1 VNRQPDSGDVL
12 DVFSV
17 STLTRYIKSLFEHDA
32 VLSEVLVRGEISNY
46 KRHYSGHCYFTLK
59 DSESTLRAVM
69 FKGRA
74 QFLKFEPKDGM
85 KVIAGGNVS
94 LYERDGQYQLYVE
107 QLIPEGMGELSLA
120 FVQLKD
126 KLAAEGLFDESHKK
140 KLPLLPKTVGVVTS
154 PTGAALRDIVTVAKR
169 RHPGIQLILFPVQVQ
184 GTDAAAQISKAI
196 EILNNLGQVDVLIV
210 GRGGGSLEELWA
222 FNEEIVVRAIAASK
236 IPVVSAVGHQT
247 DYTLADFAADRRAAT
262 PSQAAEIV
270 APDVK
275 ELRKY
280 IVTLYNMLESYLNS
294 SLERRHSRLDQ
305 CLASWIFERP
315 ERMLSDKRLLV
326 DGYVQRLEQ
335 ALNQRLVTKR
345 HQYNLATDKLAML
358 SPLAVLSR
366 GYSITRS
373 FEGQVIRRAND
384 AVFGQELEIMLSH
397 GRLAVQV
404 LRAEEEESH
413 EKENS

>member
-1 VNRQPDSGDVL
+1 L
-12 DVFSV
+12 ETFSV
-17 STLTRYIKSLFEHDA
+17 SSLTRYIKSLLEHDA
-32 VLSEVLVRGEISNY
+32 VLGDVMVRGEISNF

-74 QFLKFEPKDGM
+74 QFLKFEPKDGL
-85 KVIAGGNVS
+85 KVIAGGNIS

-120 FVQLKD
+120 FAQLKD
-126 KLAAEGLFDESHKK
+126 KLAAEGLFDESRKK
-140 KLPLLPKTVGVVTS
+140 KLPLLPHIVGVVTS
-154 PTGAALRDIVTVAKR
+154 PTGAALRDIITVAKR

-184 GTDAAAQISKAI
+184 GTDAAAQISQAI
-196 EILNNLGQVDVLIV
+196 EILNRRGQIDVLIV

-222 FNEEIVVRAIAASK
+222 FNEEKVVRAIAASD
-236 IPVVSAVGHQT
+236 IPIVSAVGHQT
-247 DYTLADFAADRRAAT
+247 DYTLSDFAADRRAAT

-275 ELRKY
+275 ELRRY
-280 IVTLYNMLESYLNS
+280 IITLYNMLESHITS
-294 SLERRHSRLDQ
+294 GIERRQARLNQ
-305 CLASWIFERP
+305 CLESWIFERP
-315 ERMLSDKRLLV
+315 ERMLADKRLVV

-335 ALNQRLVTKR
+335 ALNQGLLAKR
-345 HQYNLATDKLAML
+345 HKFNLATDKLSML

-373 FEGQVIRRAND
+373 FEGQVIRRAAD
-384 AVFGQELEIMLSH
+384 ALLGQELEIMLAQ

-404 LRAEEEESH
+404 LRAEEAESR
-413 EKENS
+413 EKESS

>member
-1 VNRQPDSGDVL
+1 L

-17 STLTRYIKSLFEHDA
+17 TSLTRYIKSLFEGD
-32 VLSEVLVRGEISNY
+32 EVLGDIMVRGEISNF

-59 DSESTLRAVM
+59 DSEATLRAVM
-69 FKGRA
+69 FRGRA

-85 KVIAGGNVS
+85 KVIAGGQIS

-120 FVQLKD
+120 FAQLKD
-126 KLAAEGLFDESHKK
+126 KLSAEGLFDEDRKR
-140 KLPLLPKTVGVVTS
+140 KLPLLPRAVGVVTS

-169 RHPGIQLILFPVQVQ
+169 RHPGIQLVLFPVQVQ
-184 GTDAAAQISKAI
+184 GMEAAAQIARAI
-196 EILNNLGQVDVLIV
+196 EVFNRRGNVDILIV

-222 FNEEIVVRAIAASK
+222 FNEEKVVRAITASH

-270 APDVK
+270 VPDVK

-280 IVTLYNMLESYLNS
+280 IVTLYTMLESYISGTLARRRARLEQALS
-294 SLERRHSRLDQ
+294 SRV
-305 CLASWIFERP
+305 FERP
-315 ERMLSDKRLLV
+315 ERMLADRRMAL
-326 DGYVQRLEQ
+326 DGLIQRLEGSLRQ
-335 ALNQRLVTKR
+335 GMLTKR
-345 HQYNLATDKLAML
+345 HRFSLATDKLAML
-358 SPLAVLSR
+358 SPLSVLSR

-373 FEGQVIRRAND
+373 KAGMIIQKAGDTAAGE
-384 AVFGQELEIMLSH
+384 ELEIMLAE
-397 GRLAVQV
+397 GKLAVKVLETGEEQV
-404 LRAEEEESH
+404 DAEENRRE
-413 EKENS
+413 